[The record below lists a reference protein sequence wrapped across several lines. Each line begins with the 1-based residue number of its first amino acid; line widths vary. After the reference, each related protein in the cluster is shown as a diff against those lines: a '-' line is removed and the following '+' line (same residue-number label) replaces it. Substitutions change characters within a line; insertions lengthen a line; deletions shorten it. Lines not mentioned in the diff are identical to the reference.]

1 VLRYAFVPLALLA
14 AGLACAQTTGSVS
27 VLSDYRYRG
36 ASLSDARPALQ
47 VQFGRDFDHGGYA
60 GLQVSTVWLEERA
73 GDGLQVLPYAGVVRP
88 LPRGWHWEAGVQYA
102 AFLRSGEYDY
112 AEAFAGIGT
121 DRAGVRI
128 FYSNDYFGQWP
139 AWYATFDGNHDLS
152 PRWRLLGH
160 VGVLRSMGGEVEYR
174 RDWTA
179 GIGLGLRDCELQLTW
194 GGVDADARA
203 IHRPPGYRDEGGW
216 MLRLR
221 RGW

>member
-1 VLRYAFVPLALLA
+1 MLRYAFVPLALLA
-14 AGLACAQTTGSVS
+14 AGPACAQTRGSVS
-27 VLSDYRYRG
+27 LLSDYRYRG

-47 VQFGRDFDHGGYA
+47 VQLGHDFDQGGYA
-60 GLQVSTVWLEERA
+60 GLQVSTVRLGEGS

-88 LPRGWHWEAGVQYA
+88 LPRGWHWEAGVQYV

-121 DRAGVRI
+121 DHAGVRV
-128 FYSNDYFGQWP
+128 FYSNDYFGHWP

-174 RDWTA
+174 RDWA
-179 GIGLGLRDCELQLTW
+179 AGLGLALRDYDLQLTW
-194 GGVDADARA
+194 GGVDEGA
-203 IHRPPGYRDEGGW
+203 HPPYRPTGYRDEGGW
-216 MLRLR
+216 VLRLT